1 MRAFSKGISPS
12 HSKAYSVGLKALAAT
27 ASVLL
32 LASCASGTA
41 TDGDS
46 DGGGSTPAPGSATRE
61 ADGVLTVG
69 TILPQTGNLSF
80 LGPPEFAGVD
90 LAEKEISENA
100 DFDFDVEV
108 IHRDSGD
115 ATTDIAT
122 ASAKDLIGQA
132 ADVVIGAASSGVSF
146 TFVDQLV
153 NAGVLQISPANTS
166 PDFSEYEDNGYYW
179 RTAPSDVL
187 QGRVLGNLIVGD
199 GAENVG
205 IIYIN
210 DPYGIG
216 LKDNATTAIEAAGG
230 TVSASLPYNSGD
242 TQFASI
248 VSEVLASGPDAIAV
262 IAFQETS
269 SIIPELVNTQG
280 FPGSG
285 VYFVDGNL
293 SNSYEFPEGTLE
305 GAKGTLPG
313 NFASD
318 EFRTRLLEVDPAL
331 TDFSYSAESYDAVI
345 LTALAAQQ
353 GESDDPNTIR
363 DNLQSVSEG
372 GEKCETF
379 ADCITLI
386 KAGTDIDYD
395 GPSGPITFDDNG
407 DPSEA
412 YIGVYQY
419 GADNKYA
426 PLNAEFG
433 SLNG

>member
-1 MRAFSKGISPS
+1 MSVFPKASLPSRSKSSTIAKIAAAS
-12 HSKAYSVGLKALAAT
+12 AGL
-27 ASVLL
+27 LL
-32 LASCASGTA
+32 LASCSSSPAA
-41 TDGDS
+41 DDS
-46 DGGGSTPAPGSATRE
+46 AEPEESSAPSSPARE

-90 LAEKEISENA
+90 LAAAEISATDYE
-100 DFDFDVEV
+100 FEVEV
-108 IHRDSGD
+108 VGRDSGD
-115 ATTDIAT
+115 ADTDIAT
-122 ASAKDLIGQA
+122 QSAGELIDLG
-132 ADVVIGAASSGVSF
+132 ADVVVGAASSGVSF

-153 NAGVLQISPANTS
+153 DAGVVQISPANTS
-166 PDFSEYEDNGYYW
+166 PDFTDYDDNGFYW

-187 QGRVLGNLIVGD
+187 QGRVLGNLMVGD

-216 LKDNATTAIEAAGG
+216 LQENATTAIEDAGG
-230 TVSASLPYNSGD
+230 TVTAAVPYNTGD
-242 TQFASI
+242 TQFAAI
-248 VSEVLASGPDAIAV
+248 VDEVLASDPDAVAV
-262 IAFQETS
+262 IAFAETS

-293 SNSYEFPEGTLE
+293 SNTYEFQPGTLE

-313 NFASD
+313 NFATE
-318 EFRTRLLEVDPAL
+318 EFRARLLEVDPAL

-345 LTALAAQQ
+345 LSALAAAQ
-353 GESDDPNTIR
+353 GGSDDPTTIR
-363 DNLQSVSEG
+363 DNLKDVSAEG
-372 GEKCETF
+372 TKCETF
-379 ADCITLI
+379 ADCLELV
-386 KAGTDIDYD
+386 KNGEDIDYD

-407 DPSEA
+407 DPTEA
-412 YIGVYQY
+412 YIGIYQY
-419 GADNKYA
+419 AADNKYA

-433 SLNG
+433 SLAE

>member
-1 MRAFSKGISPS
+1 
-12 HSKAYSVGLKALAAT
+12 V
-27 ASVLL
+27 ASASILL
-32 LASCASGTA
+32 LASCAS
-41 TDGDS
+41 
-46 DGGGSTPAPGSATRE
+46 TPAEDNEGDGPATSGRA

-69 TILPQTGNLSF
+69 TILPQTGNLAF

-90 LAEKEISENA
+90 LAAAEIGES
-100 DFDFDVEV
+100 DFEFEVEV

-115 ATTDIAT
+115 GDTDIAT
-122 ASAKDLIGQA
+122 QSAGELIDLD

-146 TFVDQLV
+146 TFIDQLV

-166 PDFSEYEDNGYYW
+166 PDFTDYEDDGWYW

-199 GAENVG
+199 GNENVG

-216 LKDNATTAIEAAGG
+216 LTDNATIAIENAGG
-230 TVSASLPYNSGD
+230 TVTAAVPYNTGD
-242 TQFASI
+242 TQFTAI
-248 VSEVLASGPDAIAV
+248 VDEVLASGADAVAV
-262 IAFQETS
+262 IAFAETA

-280 FPGSG
+280 FASDK

-293 SNSYEFPEGTLE
+293 SNSYEFPEGTLD

-318 EFRTRLLEVDPAL
+318 DFRERLLEVDPSL

-345 LTALAAQQ
+345 VSALAAAQ
-353 GESDDPNTIR
+353 GGSDDPTTIR
-363 DNLQSVSEG
+363 DNLQSVTEG
-372 GEKCETF
+372 GEKCESF
-379 ADCITLI
+379 ADCLALITD
-386 KAGTDIDYD
+386 GEDIDYD

-407 DPSEA
+407 DPTEA
-412 YIGVYQY
+412 FIGIYQY
-419 GADNKYA
+419 GADNRYV

-433 SLNG
+433 SLAE

>member
-1 MRAFSKGISPS
+1 M
-12 HSKAYSVGLKALAAT
+12 
-27 ASVLL
+27 
-32 LASCASGTA
+32 
-41 TDGDS
+41 
-46 DGGGSTPAPGSATRE
+46 
-61 ADGVLTVG
+61 
-69 TILPQTGNLSF
+69 
-80 LGPPEFAGVD
+80 
-90 LAEKEISENA
+90 
-100 DFDFDVEV
+100 
-108 IHRDSGD
+108 
-115 ATTDIAT
+115 
-122 ASAKDLIGQA
+122 
-132 ADVVIGAASSGVSF
+132 VIGAASSGVSF